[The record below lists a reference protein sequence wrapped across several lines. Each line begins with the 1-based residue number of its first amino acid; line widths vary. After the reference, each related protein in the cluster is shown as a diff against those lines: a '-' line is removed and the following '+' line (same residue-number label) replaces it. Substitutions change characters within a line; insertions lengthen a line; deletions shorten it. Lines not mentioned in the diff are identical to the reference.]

1 MLFMLQMAAI
11 SKSTIPKTFD
21 IFADRGPPL
30 IIGEI
35 VYLAMQCQDIKH
47 PNTDDSIKIPHVC
60 ATAVNTTLPAMFLA
74 LAVLLN
80 INKWI
85 YFTMRI

>member
-11 SKSTIPKTFD
+11 SKSIIFTFD
-21 IFADRGPPL
+21 VIFDPDCPL
-30 IIGEI
+30 ILGEI
-35 VYLAMQCQDIKH
+35 AYLAMSCKDIKH
-47 PNTDDSIKIPHVC
+47 PNTNDSIELPHVC
-60 ATAVNTTLPAMFLA
+60 STVINTTLPAMFLA